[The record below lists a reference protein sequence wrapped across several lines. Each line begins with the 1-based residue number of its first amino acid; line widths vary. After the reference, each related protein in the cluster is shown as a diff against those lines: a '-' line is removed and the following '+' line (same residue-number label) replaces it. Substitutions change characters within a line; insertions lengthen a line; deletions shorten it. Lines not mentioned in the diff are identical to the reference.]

1 MILVGGESMIALFE
15 PHKDQNHGDGEKPAS
30 DRFSYIP
37 KDGENQP
44 ESNLEFTREAIVK
57 AKPITAY

>member
-1 MILVGGESMIALFE
+1 MILVGGESIAALFE

-30 DRFSYIP
+30 DQFSCIP
-37 KDGENQP
+37 KNGENQP

-57 AKPITAY
+57 AKPDTAF